1 MKKKICTQCGKEIG
15 YKEAH
20 YASIDE
26 NSEVY
31 WCEMCY
37 KKNRTNYVDGPW
49 ANGAYAQR
57 RTYVYD
63 DDPEMLNN
71 EVLSKIHN
79 YLKSLGYENY

>member
-1 MKKKICTQCGKEIG
+1 
-15 YKEAH
+15 
-20 YASIDE
+20 
-26 NSEVY
+26 
-31 WCEMCY
+31 MCY

-79 YLKSLGYENY
+79 YLKSMGYENY